1 MHISLGIILLVKKV
15 CERETERQTEREMR
29 LIPPDILE
37 FKMKQVAIDIQ
48 RRAWEGKVYKDYL
61 KPCETFKSLH
71 AVLNVRD
78 VTHNNICPEDMQ
90 LYFWWDTTWIV
101 KRCSKWD
108 YLSPTICPLEN
119 LKFEMEA
126 IHG

>member
-48 RRAWEGKVYKDYL
+48 RRAREGKVYKDYL

-90 LYFWWDTTWIV
+90 LYF
-101 KRCSKWD
+101 
-108 YLSPTICPLEN
+108 
-119 LKFEMEA
+119 
-126 IHG
+126 